1 MKSVISL
8 PDTVMTGSVV
18 IDPQLNLG
26 PISRILTLRY
36 DPLSKPVRP
45 PLSPHDFTP
54 KNSEG
59 VQDTIV
65 EITRRGLLSRQR
77 ELGFRRASLSLSAG
91 IDSGLTLAMLRK
103 FLPKVKL
110 KCISVGFGDRDDET
124 ERAREI
130 ARTHNCD
137 FTEMILDDVLASLPK
152 LINIVKEPRWNL
164 YQYYAL
170 EEGRRTSDVFYS
182 GDGGDELFGGYT
194 FRYAKFLSMVGDGW
208 RDRTMNYLACHERD
222 WVPDQEQMFGREI
235 KFSWDEVYQVLR
247 PNFDNNLPPLDQV
260 FLADFNGKLLHD
272 WLPTNRAFEK
282 SLRIKIES
290 IFLTDE
296 IIQFATRVPWQL
308 KYDPEMAVGKMPL
321 RAILSLQQGFEG
333 AQPVKKGFSADL
345 ASLWVRGAREVVDR
359 YVNAD
364 SEVVKKGL
372 VNAEWLI
379 KSSGRLGQEPD
390 LRYVSKMLSILALEV
405 WHRLFV
411 TGTMNAGQRL

>member
-1 MKSVISL
+1 
-8 PDTVMTGSVV
+8 MTSSVV
-18 IDPQLNLG
+18 IGPQLNLG
-26 PISRILTLRY
+26 SISRILTLRY

-45 PLSPHDFTP
+45 PLSPRDFTP

-59 VQDTIV
+59 VQEAIV
-65 EITRRGLLSRQR
+65 EITRRGLWSRQR
-77 ELGFRRASLSLSAG
+77 ELGFCRASLSLSAG
-91 IDSGLTLAMLRK
+91 IDSGMTLAMLRK

-110 KCISVGFGDRDDET
+110 DCISVGFGDSDDET
-124 ERAREI
+124 ERAREL

-137 FTEMILDDVLASLPK
+137 FTEIILDDVLASLPK

-164 YQYYAL
+164 YHYYAL
-170 EEGRRTSDVFYS
+170 EEGRRTSDVFYA

-208 RDRTMNYLACHERD
+208 RDRAMNYLACHERD
-222 WVPDQEQMFGREI
+222 WVPDQEQMFGRAI
-235 KFSWDEVYQVLR
+235 KFSWDEIYKMLR

-272 WLPTNRAFEK
+272 WVQTNRAFER
-282 SLRIKIES
+282 SLGIKIES

-308 KYDPEMAVGKMPL
+308 KYDPETARGKMPL
-321 RAILSLQQGFEG
+321 RAILALQQGFEG

-345 ASLWVRGAREVVDR
+345 ASMWARGAREVVGR
-359 YVNAD
+359 YVNTD
-364 SEVVKKGL
+364 SEVVREGL
-372 VNAEWLI
+372 VSAEWI
-379 KSSGRLGQEPD
+379 KKSLGQLRGEPD
-390 LRYVSKMLSILALEV
+390 LRYVSKMFSILALEV

-411 TGTMNAGQRL
+411 TGTMKAGERL